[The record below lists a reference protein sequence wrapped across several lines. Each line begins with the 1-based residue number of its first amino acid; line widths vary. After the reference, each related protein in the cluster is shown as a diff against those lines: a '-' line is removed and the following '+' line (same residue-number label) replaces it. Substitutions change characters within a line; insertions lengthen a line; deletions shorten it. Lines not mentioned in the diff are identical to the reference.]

1 MANKGTV
8 RGYLVAGLL
17 SLCFVLVSPITLFVV
32 FLSGDSCCGEN
43 TTGTMAAVTVVIVA
57 LFTAVGGALAVAP
70 RHPVKRPGYRVL
82 VGWAIIAGPFALIH
96 AAFVTLIS
104 IVAF

>member
-1 MANKGTV
+1 M
-8 RGYLVAGLL
+8 
-17 SLCFVLVSPITLFVV
+17 
-32 FLSGDSCCGEN
+32 
-43 TTGTMAAVTVVIVA
+43 
-57 LFTAVGGALAVAP
+57 
-70 RHPVKRPGYRVL
+70 KRPGYRVL